1 MSRAVATALSLLVLL
16 AGAVPVAASDE
27 AALDDAPLVGE
38 IVPGEVVVGWRNPDR
53 GAIVLRARGLALV
66 SELGHRG
73 QGAPAM
79 VLSTR
84 GRSVEAVIAELKA
97 DPAVAYAEPNYLVS
111 LPESDVEGGVAGPV
125 PGGAGAIAG
134 VAVSDPQTGGQYSL
148 DRMRV
153 RDAWSR
159 STGGSSLVAVLD
171 TGVQAGHT
179 DLHGRV
185 AKGYDFVN
193 NDSGASDDNGHGT
206 WVAGII
212 AANTNDHYGIAG
224 ISWTDR
230 ILPVKIMD
238 GNGTGST
245 ADLAA
250 GITYAA
256 NRGADVINMSVGGFP
271 YSQAIQDA
279 VNDAWNR
286 GAVLVGAAG
295 NNNRS
300 ETFYPASFDHVVS
313 VSATQVEDEFSNWS
327 SYGPKVD
334 VSAPGSSVLTTNCTA
349 SACQHPDWG
358 SHTYIS
364 GTSFATP
371 NVSGVVALIRAK
383 YPSYTP
389 SRVVSRLLN
398 TVDDRGYAGR
408 DDRYGLGRVNAYRAL
423 GASVAQPP
431 GGGRDGMERNNS
443 FATAAPIGA
452 DQTSSASL
460 YPAGDV
466 DWFSVRAPRAGRL
479 DVRVTGVV
487 DTRSYPWNR
496 SGLPVD
502 PIVELY
508 DKYGTLITR
517 VDRQWETGVELAQV
531 SVGGGTIVYVR
542 VLNYYANG
550 NRLTYAVTP
559 TFVDTVAPVATIRVP
574 VNGATEVTQWVTA
587 VATFNEVVQNVSSS
601 TVRLRDLGLN
611 QIVPA
616 SVTYDSAKREVR
628 LRPTSR
634 LTGHHDYRLELAAA
648 ITDRA
653 GNRLAPSQA
662 VFTTSNYAF
671 RDIQGTPY
679 AAQIQWVGV
688 RHIVPGC
695 GFERF
700 CPTGKANRMATAVA
714 LDRALDLPATNQNV
728 FTDDDGTRH
737 EGAIDRVAAAGLM
750 TGCAT
755 ARFCPRDFV
764 RRSEMAVILV
774 RAFDLPA
781 TPSDFF
787 TDDAGKSYQD
797 AVNRATAAGLMTGCG
812 STTFCPG
819 QFVRREEL
827 ADIFYR
833 ALAD

>member
-16 AGAVPVAASDE
+16 AGAMPVAASDK

-66 SELGHRG
+66 TELGHRG

-84 GRSVEAVIAELKA
+84 GRSVDAVIAELKA
-97 DPAVAYAEPNYLVS
+97 DPAVAYAEPNYLFS
-111 LPESDVEGGVAGPV
+111 LPESEVEGGVAGVV
-125 PGGAGAIAG
+125 PGGSGAIAG
-134 VAVSDPQTGGQYSL
+134 VAVNDPQTGGQYSL

-159 STGGSSLVAVLD
+159 SKGGSNLVAVLD

-212 AANTNDHYGIAG
+212 AANANDHYGIAG

-389 SRVVSRLLN
+389 SQVVSRLLN

-431 GGGRDGMERNNS
+431 RGGGDANGAEQLVRHRRADRSRSDVQRVAVPGRRRGLVLRQGPACRPPRRSRDRRGRHAELPVEPERPPRGSDRRAVRQERNADHARRS
-443 FATAAPIGA
+443 PVGDAA
-452 DQTSSASL
+452 SSWPRSPSA
-460 YPAGDV
+460 
-466 DWFSVRAPRAGRL
+466 VRR
-479 DVRVTGVV
+479 
-487 DTRSYPWNR
+487 
-496 SGLPVD
+496 
-502 PIVELY
+502 
-508 DKYGTLITR
+508 
-517 VDRQWETGVELAQV
+517 
-531 SVGGGTIVYVR
+531 
-542 VLNYYANG
+542 
-550 NRLTYAVTP
+550 
-559 TFVDTVAPVATIRVP
+559 
-574 VNGATEVTQWVTA
+574 
-587 VATFNEVVQNVSSS
+587 SS
-601 TVRLRDLGLN
+601 TFGC
-611 QIVPA
+611 
-616 SVTYDSAKREVR
+616 S
-628 LRPTSR
+628 
-634 LTGHHDYRLELAAA
+634 
-648 ITDRA
+648 
-653 GNRLAPSQA
+653 
-662 VFTTSNYAF
+662 TT
-671 RDIQGTPY
+671 TP
-679 AAQIQWVGV
+679 
-688 RHIVPGC
+688 
-695 GFERF
+695 
-700 CPTGKANRMATAVA
+700 MATASPM
-714 LDRALDLPATNQNV
+714 R
-728 FTDDDGTRH
+728 
-737 EGAIDRVAAAGLM
+737 
-750 TGCAT
+750 
-755 ARFCPRDFV
+755 
-764 RRSEMAVILV
+764 
-774 RAFDLPA
+774 
-781 TPSDFF
+781 
-787 TDDAGKSYQD
+787 
-797 AVNRATAAGLMTGCG
+797 
-812 STTFCPG
+812 
-819 QFVRREEL
+819 
-827 ADIFYR
+827 
-833 ALAD
+833 